1 MWYDLFH
8 RIVENREQL
17 VTLNG
22 RIFTAQAKIDKLRST
37 STKATQVFSSPKY
50 PAPKHVADYQTIF
63 HEVDPALLKV
73 CLSMSHVKWI

>member
-1 MWYDLFH
+1 MS
-8 RIVENREQL
+8 
-17 VTLNG
+17 LNG

-50 PAPKHVADYQTIF
+50 PAPEHVPDYHTIF

-73 CLSMSHVKWI
+73 RLSP